1 MNLLIVTPYLP
12 YPPNTGGRAAQFS
25 MLKAYP
31 NDFSIRLIYQVQG
44 KEDRESARKLE
55 EEIDNLEVV
64 LCDPSLAPNLTLV
77 PEEKPSVLIEIL
89 RLPARITW
97 KLLFLYEVLIRKLA
111 RKQKAKQLPVL
122 AKTKQPRL
130 PFPAYSAI
138 NASLLRCIQ
147 NNLEWAD
154 LIQADFIDLL
164 TLSSLPLDSLPIV
177 FVAHQVHTSYV
188 DSYFQSVDAF
198 REERLLVNY
207 HRQLTRLVER
217 AFLDQYDAILVF
229 SQEDKDELMSIG
241 VERPVHVSPYTYPLD
256 LKPVHPGRLLE
267 ADWKRELVF
276 VGSGEHG
283 PNEQGLE
290 WFLRHVYPILD
301 SSENGRDKPPLT
313 VIGSWNQQQRKKL
326 EQQGVHFAGFVDD
339 LSEAMKGRISICPIQ
354 VGAGLRTKL
363 LAAAMSSSPIVS
375 TSLGC
380 QGIGMEHS
388 RHCLIADNPSD
399 FAAQVK
405 RLLDERLTLGAD
417 LAAHAYSLVQ
427 TKFSLD
433 SVGRQRAD
441 VYNRLLDELKVQ
453 SRTAKGRN

>member
-31 NDFSIRLIYQVQG
+31 NDFNIRLIYQVQG
-44 KEDRESARKLE
+44 EEDAESARKLE

-64 LCDPSLAPNLTLV
+64 LCDPFPEHSSTLV
-77 PEEKPSVLIEIL
+77 PEEKPSVFIKIL

-97 KLLFLYEVLIRKLA
+97 KLLFLYEVLIRKLT
-111 RKQKAKQLPVL
+111 RKYKAEQVPVL

-147 NNLEWAD
+147 NHLEWAD
-154 LIQADFIDLL
+154 LVQADFIDLL

-188 DSYFQSVDAF
+188 DSYFQSQDAF
-198 REERLLVNY
+198 REEKLLVDY

-229 SQEDKDELMSIG
+229 SQEDKDELISMG
-241 VERPVHVSPYTYPLD
+241 VHRPVHVSPYTYPLD

-290 WFLRHVYPILD
+290 WFLRHVYPILE
-301 SSENGRDKPPLT
+301 SGENGHGKPPVT
-313 VIGSWNQQQRKKL
+313 VIGSWNHQQRQKL

-339 LSEAMKGRISICPIQ
+339 LSEAVKGRISICPIQ

-363 LAAAMSSSPIVS
+363 LAAAMSSSPIIS

-380 QGIGMEHS
+380 QGIGMEHA
-388 RHCLIADNPSD
+388 RHCLIADNPSE
-399 FAAQVK
+399 FAAGVM

-427 TKFSLD
+427 SEFSLE

-441 VYNRLLDELKVQ
+441 VFNRLLGEKI
-453 SRTAKGRN
+453 